1 MSIHSLKDPQPLLKM
16 KNVLFINKVLPQYRV
31 DFFNQLKRELLN
43 HNVELHMIY
52 GKANKSDA
60 LKKDEVEIKWAH
72 CLPTKRI
79 KLGKSEILWQP
90 YLEFLKDKDLVL
102 VQTENKLFLNY
113 YLMFA
118 RHFAKYKL
126 GFWGPAKNMRE
137 ESGTWA
143 NRFRFLFLNKC
154 DWWFGYT
161 KGVKKFL
168 LERNFPEERI
178 TVIQNAINTHKLRKE
193 YSEVS
198 EIEIAGLKK
207 ELGITGN
214 NTALFCGS
222 MYKGKSLDFILK
234 ACHKIRKEVP
244 DFNMIFVGSGIEAF
258 KAFEASK
265 EFSWIHYV
273 GTKFGNERVLYFK
286 ISAIQLMP
294 RLVGLAILDSFAME
308 TPIISTFNPF
318 HGAEIDYL
326 ENGINGIMTED
337 NIEDYSNVVIQL
349 LKTQKYRELIP
360 GCKAS
365 AEKYTTEAMVEN
377 FKNGILSALRI

>member
-1 MSIHSLKDPQPLLKM
+1 M

-31 DFFNQLKRELLN
+31 DFFNQLKSELLN
-43 HNVELHMIY
+43 HDVVLHMVY
-52 GKANKSDA
+52 GKANKENA

-72 CLPTKRI
+72 SIPNKRLKI
-79 KLGKSEILWQP
+79 GRSEILWQP
-90 YLEFLKDKDLVL
+90 YIKFLKDKDLVL

-113 YLMFA
+113 YLIFA
-118 RHFAKYKL
+118 RHLAKYKL

-137 ESGTWA
+137 ENNSWP
-143 NRFRFLFLNKC
+143 NRFRFLFLKKC

-161 KGVKKFL
+161 TGVKEFL
-168 LERNFPEERI
+168 LDRNFPEERI
-178 TVIQNAINTHKLRKE
+178 TVIQNAIDTHQLRKD
-193 YSEVS
+193 YSEVTDM
-198 EIEIAGLKK
+198 EIAELKGQ
-207 ELGITGN
+207 LGIKGD

-222 MYKGKSLDFILK
+222 MYKGKSLDFILG
-234 ACHKIRKEVP
+234 ACHKIKKSIP
-244 DFNMIFVGSGIEAF
+244 DFNMIFVGSGIEAV

-265 EFSWIHYV
+265 KFSWIHYV
-273 GTKFGNERVLYFK
+273 GTRFGKERVLFFK
-286 ISAIQLMP
+286 ISAVQLMP

-308 TPIISTFNPF
+308 TPIISTSNPF

-337 NIEDYSNVVIQL
+337 DIDDYSNVVIHL
-349 LKTQKYRELIP
+349 LKTGNYRDLIP

-377 FKNGILSALRI
+377 FKNGILSALTI

>member
-1 MSIHSLKDPQPLLKM
+1 M

-31 DFFNQLKRELLN
+31 DFFNQLKNELII

-52 GKANKSDA
+52 GKANKEDA
-60 LKKDEVEIKWAH
+60 LKKDEVEITWAH
-72 CLPTKRI
+72 CIPTKRLKI
-79 KLGKSEILWQP
+79 GRSEILWQP
-90 YLEFLKDKDLVL
+90 YIKYLKEKDLVL

-113 YLMFA
+113 YLIFA

-137 ESGTWA
+137 ENETWP
-143 NRFRFLFLNKC
+143 NRFRFLFLKSC

-161 KGVKKFL
+161 TGVKKML
-168 LERNFPEERI
+168 VDRDFPEERI
-178 TVIQNAINTHKLRKE
+178 TVVQNAIDTHKLRKD
-193 YSEVS
+193 YSEVT
-198 EIEIAGLKK
+198 ELETAGLKNQ
-207 ELGITGN
+207 LGIIGN

-222 MYKGKSLDFILK
+222 MYKGKNLDFILES
-234 ACHKIRKEVP
+234 CHKIRKAIP
-244 DFNMIFVGSGIEAF
+244 DFNMIFVGSGIEAV

-265 EFSWIHYV
+265 KYSWIHYV
-273 GTKFGNERVLYFK
+273 GPRFGKERVLYFK

-308 TPIISTFNPF
+308 TPIISTSNPF

-326 ENGINGIMTED
+326 DNGVNGIMTED
-337 NIEDYSNVVIQL
+337 NTDDYSNVVTNL
-349 LKTQKYRELIP
+349 LKTGKYRELVP

-365 AEKYTTEAMVEN
+365 AEKITTEAMVEN
-377 FKNGILSALRI
+377 FKNGILSALNI